1 MPVRAGTVP
10 HGPPHTFPESVIDI
24 KSGDV
29 PSLGSV
35 SPDRMRHLPTLL
47 YDHPIVLI
55 RSFGADE

>member
-24 KSGDV
+24 KSEGMS
-29 PSLGSV
+29 SLGSV
-35 SPDRMRHLPTLL
+35 PPDRTGHLPTLL
-47 YDHPIVLI
+47 YAHPIVLI